1 MRLIS
6 GQCYGCNISA
16 TNWGYTNSMKTFLSH
31 FMSLNRRDRMLYGIT
46 LAAVGVILL
55 GSVADGLTG
64 RYPQAVVQA
73 IMLGVA
79 IGLFLDYRRRRNA
92 TVFAYVGIATA
103 SLGYTLLLY
112 LDHFV
117 LHSYLILMIIPL
129 VIFFLL
135 PLRQALIVSVLHYL
149 MVALVSVYGYAVLHL
164 DSAMFDKDAIQVYT
178 FGAIFILA
186 FGTFYQLAIE
196 ESYRQLQHANAQKA
210 LLLKEI
216 HHRIKNNLNKMSS
229 ALGLQILRVRQGHSV
244 SPEEILTANKLRI
257 EAMSLVHEALYHSED
272 IARVDMAA
280 YTRKLLD
287 LIARTHDRT
296 LPVHLKAA
304 EVTLP
309 PDKALRIGT
318 ILNELI
324 TNTLKHTPVDTPDLR
339 IDITLTPEENSCR
352 LTYIQTG
359 HPDPVDAASLTQ
371 TKGLGMMLIRL
382 SAEEMGGNLT
392 IQSEQN
398 TLIFTIMFPC

>member
-1 MRLIS
+1 
-6 GQCYGCNISA
+6 
-16 TNWGYTNSMKTFLSH
+16 
-31 FMSLNRRDRMLYGIT
+31 MSLNRRDRMLYGIT
-46 LAAVGVILL
+46 IASVGVILL
-55 GSVADGLTG
+55 GSVVDGLTG

-73 IMLGVA
+73 VMLGIA
-79 IGLFLDYRRRRNA
+79 IGLFWDYRRRCNA
-92 TVFAYVGIATA
+92 TVFAYVGIVTA

-112 LDHFV
+112 LDRFV

-135 PLRQALIVSVLHYL
+135 PLRQALILSVLHYL
-149 MVALVSVYGYAVLHL
+149 VVALVSGYGYAVLHL

-178 FGAIFILA
+178 FGAIFVLA

-196 ESYRQLQHANAQKA
+196 ESYHQLQHANAQKA
-210 LLLKEI
+210 LLLREI
-216 HHRIKNNLNKMSS
+216 HHRIKNNLNKMAS

-287 LIARTHDRT
+287 LIARTHERS
-296 LPVHLKAA
+296 LSVHLKAA
-304 EVTLP
+304 AVTLP
-309 PDKALRIGT
+309 PDKALRVGT
-318 ILNELI
+318 ILNELV
-324 TNTLKHTPVDTPDLR
+324 TNTLKHTPVDDPGLQ
-339 IDITLTPEENSCR
+339 INIALMPEDDACH
-352 LTYIQTG
+352 LTYTQTG
-359 HPDPVDAASLTQ
+359 HPDPVKPETLTHS
-371 TKGLGMMLIRL
+371 KGLGMMLIRL
-382 SAEEMGGNLT
+382 SAEEMGGSLA

-398 TLIFTIMFPC
+398 TLTFTIVFPC

>member
-1 MRLIS
+1 
-6 GQCYGCNISA
+6 
-16 TNWGYTNSMKTFLSH
+16 MKTFLSN
-31 FMSLNRRDRMLYGIT
+31 FMTLNRRDRMLYGIT
-46 LAAVGVILL
+46 LASVGVILL
-55 GSVADGLTG
+55 GSVVDGLTG
-64 RYPQAVVQA
+64 RYPQAIVQA
-73 IMLGVA
+73 VMLGVA

-92 TVFAYVGIATA
+92 TVFAYIGIATA

-135 PLRQALIVSVLHYL
+135 PMREALIVSVLHYL
-149 MVALVSVYGYAVLHL
+149 LVVLVSGYGYAVLHL

-210 LLLKEI
+210 LLLQEI
-216 HHRIKNNLNKMSS
+216 HHRIKNNLNKMAS

-257 EAMSLVHEALYHSED
+257 EAMSLIHEALYHSED

-280 YTRKLLD
+280 YVRKLFD
-287 LIARTHDRT
+287 LIARTHDRI
-296 LPVHLKAA
+296 LPLHLEATG
-304 EVTLP
+304 VTLP

-324 TNTLKHTPVDTPDLR
+324 TNTLKHTPDDTPDLR
-339 IDITLTPEENSCR
+339 IDIALTREEDSCR
-352 LTYIQTG
+352 LTYTQAG
-359 HPDPVDAASLTQ
+359 HSDPIDTASLTHAQ
-371 TKGLGMMLIRL
+371 GFGMMLVRL
-382 SAEEMGGNLT
+382 SAEELGGELT
-392 IQSEQN
+392 IQSEQHS
-398 TLIFTIMFPC
+398 LIFTILFPC

>member
-1 MRLIS
+1 
-6 GQCYGCNISA
+6 
-16 TNWGYTNSMKTFLSH
+16 
-31 FMSLNRRDRMLYGIT
+31 MLYGIT
-46 LAAVGVILL
+46 LASVGVILL
-55 GSVADGLTG
+55 GSAVDGLTG

-73 IMLGVA
+73 VMLGIA
-79 IGLFLDYRRRRNA
+79 IVLFLDYRRRRNA
-92 TVFAYVGIATA
+92 TVFAYGGIVTA

-129 VIFFLL
+129 VIFFVL
-135 PLRQALIVSVLHYL
+135 PLRQALIASVLHYCVVIL
-149 MVALVSVYGYAVLHL
+149 ASVYGYGVLHA
-164 DSAMFDKDAIQVYT
+164 DSAMFDKDAIQVYA

-186 FGTFYQLAIE
+186 FGTFYQLAVE

-210 LLLKEI
+210 LLLREI
-216 HHRIKNNLNKMSS
+216 HHRIKNNLNKIAS
-229 ALGLQILRVRQGHSV
+229 ALGLQILRLRQGHSI
-244 SPEEILTANKLRI
+244 SSEEILTANKLRI

-296 LPVHLKAA
+296 LPVHLEAA

-309 PDKALRIGT
+309 PDKALRAGT
-318 ILNELI
+318 ILNELV
-324 TNTLKHTPVDTPDLR
+324 TNTLKHTPADDPNLQ
-339 IDITLTPEENSCR
+339 IGITLMSEEDSCR
-352 LTYIQTG
+352 LTYTQTG
-359 HPDPVDAASLTQ
+359 HPDPVKPETLTHS
-371 TKGLGMMLIRL
+371 KGLGMMLIRL
-382 SAEEMGGNLT
+382 SAEEMGGSLA

-398 TLIFTIMFPC
+398 TLIFTIVFPC

>member
-1 MRLIS
+1 
-6 GQCYGCNISA
+6 
-16 TNWGYTNSMKTFLSH
+16 MKTLLNH

-55 GSVADGLTG
+55 GSVADGFTG

-73 IMLGVA
+73 VMLGVA
-79 IGLFLDYRRRRNA
+79 IGLFWDYRRRRNA
-92 TVFAYVGIATA
+92 TVFAYGGIVTA

-129 VIFFLL
+129 VIFFVL
-135 PLRQALIVSVLHYL
+135 PLRQALIASVLHYL
-149 MVALVSVYGYAVLHL
+149 VVVLVSEYGYAVLHL

-229 ALGLQILRVRQGHSV
+229 ALGLQILRIRRGHSV

-257 EAMSLVHEALYHSED
+257 EAMSLVHEALYRSED

-280 YTRKLLD
+280 YIRKLVD
-287 LIARTHDRT
+287 LIARTHERT
-296 LPVHLKAA
+296 LPIDLEAGGI
-304 EVTLP
+304 TLS

-324 TNTLKHTPVDTPDLR
+324 TNTLKHTPPDASDLH
-339 IDITLTPEENSCR
+339 IAVILTAQAESCL
-352 LTYIQTG
+352 LTYTQTG

-371 TKGLGMMLIRL
+371 TKGLGMMFIRL
-382 SAEEMGGNLT
+382 SAEEMGGNLA
-392 IQSEQN
+392 IVSEHN
-398 TLIFTIMFPC
+398 SLIFTIVFPC

>member
-1 MRLIS
+1 ML
-6 GQCYGCNISA
+6 
-16 TNWGYTNSMKTFLSH
+16 
-31 FMSLNRRDRMLYGIT
+31 LNRRDRMLYGIT
-46 LAAVGVILL
+46 IASVGVILL
-55 GSVADGLTG
+55 GSVVDGLTG

-73 IMLGVA
+73 IMLGIA

-92 TVFAYVGIATA
+92 IVFTYAGIATA

-135 PLRQALIVSVLHYL
+135 PLRQALIGSGLHYL
-149 MVALVSVYGYAVLHL
+149 LVVLVSGYGYAVLHV

-178 FGAIFILA
+178 FGAIFILS
-186 FGTFYQLAIE
+186 FGTFYQLAVE

-210 LLLKEI
+210 LLLQEI
-216 HHRIKNNLNKMSS
+216 HHRIKNNLNKIAS

-296 LPVHLKAA
+296 LPVHLEAA

-309 PDKALRIGT
+309 PDKVLRVGT

-324 TNTLKHTPVDTPDLR
+324 TNTLKHTSPNDPGLQ
-339 IDITLTPEENSCR
+339 INIALMPEADSCC
-352 LTYIQTG
+352 LTYTQTG
-359 HPDPVDAASLTQ
+359 HPDPVKPETLTHS
-371 TKGLGMMLIRL
+371 KGLGMMLIRL
-382 SAEEMGGNLT
+382 SAEEMGGSLA

-398 TLIFTIMFPC
+398 TLTFTIVFPC

>member
-1 MRLIS
+1 
-6 GQCYGCNISA
+6 
-16 TNWGYTNSMKTFLSH
+16 MKTFLSN
-31 FMSLNRRDRMLYGIT
+31 FMTLNRRDRMLYGIT
-46 LAAVGVILL
+46 LASVGVILL
-55 GSVADGLTG
+55 GSVVDGLTG
-64 RYPQAVVQA
+64 RYPQAIVQA
-73 IMLGVA
+73 VMLGVA

-92 TVFAYVGIATA
+92 TVFAYIGIATA

-112 LDHFV
+112 LDRFV

-135 PLRQALIVSVLHYL
+135 PLRQALVVSVLHYL
-149 MVALVSVYGYAVLHL
+149 LVVLVSGYGYGVLHL

-210 LLLKEI
+210 LLLQEI
-216 HHRIKNNLNKMSS
+216 HHRIKNNLNKMAS

-257 EAMSLVHEALYHSED
+257 EAMSLIHEALYHSED

-280 YTRKLLD
+280 YVRKLFD
-287 LIARTHDRT
+287 LIGRTHDRT
-296 LPVHLKAA
+296 LPIHLEATG
-304 EVTLP
+304 VTLS

-324 TNTLKHTPVDTPDLR
+324 TNTLKHTSTDDSDLQ
-339 IDITLTPEENSCR
+339 IDITLMPEADSCC
-352 LTYIQTG
+352 LTYTQTG
-359 HPDPVDAASLTQ
+359 HPDPVDIETLTHAQ
-371 TKGLGMMLIRL
+371 GFGMMLVRL
-382 SAEEMGGNLT
+382 SAEELGGELT
-392 IQSEQN
+392 IQSEQHS
-398 TLIFTIMFPC
+398 LIFMILFPC